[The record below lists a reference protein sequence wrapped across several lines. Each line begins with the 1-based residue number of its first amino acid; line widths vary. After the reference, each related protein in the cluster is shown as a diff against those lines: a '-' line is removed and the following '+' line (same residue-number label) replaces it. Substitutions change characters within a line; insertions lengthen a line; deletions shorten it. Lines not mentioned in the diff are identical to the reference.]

1 VYARPHARVDVIR
14 VAPGVLQASVAGIAS
29 SAVYAQNTPGGQAPL
44 GVEIDPTLAYV
55 SRDGFAVALEYAVLF
70 PLAGLDNPVAHLHAF
85 PAQLARARV
94 MYRF

>member
-1 VYARPHARVDVIR
+1 
-14 VAPGVLQASVAGIAS
+14 VLQASVAGIAS
-29 SAVYAQNTPGGQAPL
+29 WAVIPENAPGGQSPL
-44 GVEIDPTLAYV
+44 GIEIDPTLAYQ

-70 PLAGLDNPVAHLHAF
+70 PLAGLDNPVAHMNAF